1 LKGVLRRMNLNWLE
15 WLGYL
20 ASLIV
25 LISLLMSSIIKLRWI
40 NLLGSSLFSLYG
52 FLIGAL
58 PVGLM
63 NLGIAIIN
71 IYYLVKIYSASA
83 KNEYFK
89 ILSIESDS
97 EYFKHFLNF
106 YKEGLKKY
114 IDPSK
119 LKANT
124 YDVSFYILRNM
135 VPAGVFL
142 GSRYDE
148 NTLKVE
154 LDFVIPEYRDFKTG
168 SFVYEE
174 SKDHFLDR
182 GYNRLISYSSNYD
195 HIIYLRKMGFEEK
208 EENGSKYFEKL
219 ITK

>member
-1 LKGVLRRMNLNWLE
+1 MNINWLE

-71 IYYLVKIYSASA
+71 IYYLVKIYNASA
-83 KNEYFK
+83 KKEYFK
-89 ILSIESDS
+89 ILSIEKDS
-97 EYFKHFLNF
+97 EYFNHFLNY
-106 YKEGLKKY
+106 YKEGIKKY
-114 IDPSK
+114 ADPLK
-119 LKANT
+119 LKENT

-142 GSRYDE
+142 GSKHDE
-148 NTLKVE
+148 STLKVE
-154 LDFVIPEYRDFKTG
+154 LDFVIPEYRDFKIG
-168 SFVYEE
+168 SFVYED
-174 SKDHFLDR
+174 SKEYFINK
-182 GYNRLISYSSNYD
+182 GYHRLISYSSNDD
-195 HIIYLRKMGFEEK
+195 HIDYLRKMGFEAK
-208 EENGSKYFEKL
+208 EEAGIKYFEKL
-219 ITK
+219 IK

>member
-1 LKGVLRRMNLNWLE
+1 MDFTWLE

-89 ILSIESDS
+89 LLSIERDS
-97 EYFKHFLNF
+97 EYFHHFLNF

-114 IDPSK
+114 TDPSK

-124 YDVSFYILRNM
+124 YEVSFYILRNM

-142 GSRYDE
+142 GSKYDD

-168 SFVYEE
+168 HFIYEE
-174 SKDHFLDR
+174 SKDYFLDK
-182 GYNRLISYSSNYD
+182 GFDRLISYSSND
-195 HIIYLRKMGFEEK
+195 GHIDYLRKMGFEEK
-208 EENGSKYFEKL
+208 EENGSKYFEKF
-219 ITK
+219 ITN

>member
-1 LKGVLRRMNLNWLE
+1 MVIDWLE

-20 ASLIV
+20 ASFIV

-52 FLIGAL
+52 FLLGAL

-83 KNEYFK
+83 KKEYFN
-89 ILSIESDS
+89 ILSIEKDS
-97 EYFKHFLNF
+97 EYFDHFLNF
-106 YKEGLKKY
+106 YKEGIKKY
-114 IDPSK
+114 ADPSE

-124 YDVSFYILRNM
+124 YEISFYILRNM

-142 GSRYDE
+142 GSKHDE
-148 NTLKVE
+148 STLKIE
-154 LDFVIPEYRDFKTG
+154 LDFVTPEYRDFKTG
-168 SFVYEE
+168 TFVYEDR
-174 SKDHFLDR
+174 KDHFLEK
-182 GYNRLISYSSNYD
+182 GYNRLISYSSNDD
-195 HIIYLRKMGFEEK
+195 HIDYLRKMGFKEK

-219 ITK
+219 LTK

>member
-1 LKGVLRRMNLNWLE
+1 MEINWLE

-40 NLLGSSLFSLYG
+40 NLIGSSLFSLYG

-63 NLGIAIIN
+63 NLGIALIN

-83 KNEYFK
+83 KKEYFN

-97 EYFKHFLNF
+97 EYLNHFLNF
-106 YKEGLKKY
+106 YKEGLKKFA
-114 IDPSK
+114 DLSK
-119 LKANT
+119 IKANT

-142 GSRYDE
+142 GSKHDE

-154 LDFVIPEYRDFKTG
+154 LDFVIPEYRDFKIG
-168 SFVYEE
+168 EFVYED
-174 SKDHFLDR
+174 SKDYFLDK
-182 GYNRLISYSSNYD
+182 GYNRLISYSSVD
-195 HIIYLRKMGFEEK
+195 EHIVYLRKMGFKEK

>member
-1 LKGVLRRMNLNWLE
+1 MVIDWLE

-63 NLGIAIIN
+63 NLGIAFIN

-83 KNEYFK
+83 KKEYFK
-89 ILSIESDS
+89 ILSIERDS

-106 YKEGLKKY
+106 YKEGIEKY
-114 IDPSK
+114 ANPSK

-124 YDVSFYILRNM
+124 YEISFYILRNM

-142 GSRYDE
+142 GSKHDE
-148 NTLKVE
+148 NTLEVE
-154 LDFVIPEYRDFKTG
+154 LDFVIPEYRDFKIG
-168 SFVYEE
+168 SFVYED
-174 SKDHFLDR
+174 SKDHFLDK
-182 GYNRLISYSSNYD
+182 GYNRLISYSSND
-195 HIIYLRKMGFEEK
+195 EHIEYLRKMGFEEK
-208 EENGSKYFEKL
+208 GENGNKYFEKL
-219 ITK
+219 LTK